1 MRRPPREIPRGRH
14 EPEPLEVTG
23 MKIAPLASLLP
34 LFLALPIALSC
45 ASSAP
50 PADSGTRP
58 AATGSAPAAPARPA
72 QTRPAAPATNAD
84 TRPDPH
90 SFARPAEA
98 AVEHLKLDLTVDFPA
113 KKLAGRAS
121 LRLANHG
128 ASRLHLDT
136 RDLDIRRVTLGDGPT
151 EAKEA
156 KEAKW
161 TLGDVVP
168 HLGQELTVE
177 ITPDTRWVSVDYST
191 RPEAAALQWLSPEQA
206 GGTQPFLFTQ
216 SQAIL
221 ARTWIPL
228 QDSPG
233 IRMTYEAT
241 IRAPRELLAVMS
253 AENPTAKTAD
263 GIYRFRMPQ
272 AIPSYLMALSV
283 GDLAFRPLGD
293 PPNGLSQ
300 RAGVYALPTVVERA
314 AWELAD
320 TPKMIAAAEKLY
332 GPYRWGRYDLLI
344 LPASYPFGGMENP
357 RLTFATPTILAGDR
371 SLVSLV
377 AHELA
382 HSWSGNLVTN
392 ATWNDF
398 WLNEGF
404 TTYFE
409 RRIMEAVFGRTYEE
423 MLASLGRQDLTDT
436 VKELGAG
443 TPDTHLRLA
452 LAGRDPDD
460 GMTDI
465 AYEKGALLLRTLE
478 EAVGREAWDRFVRG
492 WFESHA
498 FQSATTDG
506 FLAYLQQNLLA
517 KRPGIADKVQLA
529 SWIDGPDV
537 PATAA
542 KPASDAFRKVEAQI
556 TAFGQ
561 GTAAAQLTTANWTTH
576 EWLHFLRNLP
586 RPVPAAR
593 LADLDAAFRFSQ
605 SGNSEILTEWLL
617 RSIESNYEPAMPAL
631 ERFLVQVG
639 RRKFLKPLYT
649 ELAKTPAGAER
660 ALRIYRQARPGYH
673 SVSQQT
679 IDDIL
684 DWRG

>member
-1 MRRPPREIPRGRH
+1 
-14 EPEPLEVTG
+14 
-23 MKIAPLASLLP
+23 MKIPQLASLLP
-34 LFLALPIALSC
+34 LFLALPLALSC

-50 PADSGTRP
+50 PDPSPGPGAAGQP
-58 AATGSAPAAPARPA
+58 AGQTPPATPTSPATPATPAAPV
-72 QTRPAAPATNAD
+72 APATPATGAD
-84 TRPDPH
+84 IRPDPH
-90 SFARPAEA
+90 SFARPAQA

-128 ASRLHLDT
+128 ATRLHLDT
-136 RDLDIRRVTLGDGPT
+136 RDLDIQRVTLGDGT
-151 EAKEA
+151 TEA

-177 ITPDTRWVSVDYST
+177 IIPDTRWVSIDYST

-241 IRAPRELLAVMS
+241 IRAPRGLLAVMS
-253 AENPTAKTAD
+253 AENPTEKTAD

-293 PPNGLSQ
+293 PPSN

-409 RRIMEAVFGRTYEE
+409 RRIMEAVYGRTYEE
-423 MLASLGRQDLTDT
+423 MLASLGRQDLADT
-436 VKELGAG
+436 VEELGAG
-443 TPDTHLRLA
+443 TADTHLRLA

-517 KRPGIADKVQLA
+517 KRPGVADKVRLA

-537 PATAA
+537 PENAA
-542 KPASDAFRKVEAQI
+542 KPSSDAFRQVEAQI
-556 TAFGQ
+556 AALGQ
-561 GTAAAQLTTANWTTH
+561 GTAAAQLGTANWTTH

-617 RSIESNYEPAMPAL
+617 R
-631 ERFLVQVG
+631 
-639 RRKFLKPLYT
+639 
-649 ELAKTPAGAER
+649 
-660 ALRIYRQARPGYH
+660 
-673 SVSQQT
+673 
-679 IDDIL
+679 
-684 DWRG
+684 